1 MAQITDMVSNLR
13 GSPCVYGDVEPSDP
27 RPRHGKRRRALL
39 VGFVVLALGLL
50 LLSPTFGRA
59 EPVGSY
65 RPPLPLDALT
75 DGCWPLPG
83 DVRLGFGYQVRS
95 DELIATH
102 DGTRRM
108 LVLHYDEISGEE
120 SVRLVREAFRAAGV
134 DDVILTA
141 VDFTDTAPDAVVRG
155 QMVLELPPSRP
166 EGRPGCREPFST
178 KKFPF
183 DLDDRS

>member
-1 MAQITDMVSNLR
+1 M
-13 GSPCVYGDVEPSDP
+13 
-27 RPRHGKRRRALL
+27 L
-39 VGFVVLALGLL
+39 VVCLALALGLL

-65 RPPLPLDALT
+65 RPPLPSDALT

-83 DVRLGFGYQVRS
+83 DVLLDFGYQVRS

-102 DGTRRM
+102 DGRRRM
-108 LVLHYDEISGEE
+108 LVLHYDEVSGEE
-120 SVRLVREAFRAAGV
+120 ATRRVEEAFGSAGV

-141 VDFTDTAPDAVVRG
+141 VDFVDTAPDAVVRG
-155 QMVLELPPSRP
+155 QLVLELPPSRP
-166 EGRPGCREPFST
+166 ERRPGCREPFST

-183 DLDDRS
+183 DMEDRS